1 MILCLFLPFDTR
13 FLFLFQLYFVT
24 EFFSKKGVATMTV
37 KEFFDFIT
45 DITIV
50 EENMEQYLDKI
61 SEKLYSPSPLTDEQ
75 IIDEEVFK
83 NAYIPRTLN
92 EVSYFSPAE

>member
-1 MILCLFLPFDTR
+1 
-13 FLFLFQLYFVT
+13 
-24 EFFSKKGVATMTV
+24 MTV
-37 KEFFDFIT
+37 KDFFDFIT

-61 SEKLYSPSPLTDEQ
+61 SEKLNCPAPLTDEQ

-92 EVSYFSPAE
+92 EV